1 MEWSWGGGVFL
12 LALTWIS
19 EVRFCM
25 IAQISFVSFT
35 VKLASLLASLL
46 GMVGVL
52 VSSMMGVGTGGCEV
66 FVSARMFAT
75 LGVGAREKVVDGWV
89 LSHEEGG
96 DHWHVTEWERL
107 YFGRWRRLPSEVG
120 LE

>member
-1 MEWSWGGGVFL
+1 MVTGRGLFL

-25 IAQISFVSFT
+25 IAQISFVSFA
-35 VKLASLLASLL
+35 VKLASLL

-75 LGVGAREKVVDGWV
+75 LGVSAREKVVDGWV
-89 LSHEEGG
+89 VSHEEGG

-107 YFGRWRRLPSEVG
+107 YFGTWRRLPSEVG